1 MIKYST
7 LLFLNKKISQ
17 NVFNSF
23 IKRYFDI
30 KAGLSPINMD
40 RTTAKMILNSLYG
53 RLGMKPYKDLVEIVE
68 SSQAEDI
75 LTKFIVTNSTIPEDL
90 IGKILGLFK
99 LEQDV
104 VKGYFISPKLYALKT
119 IDGKIMVKAKGIGS
133 KLDFNQFESLIQTK
147 DII

>member
-1 MIKYST
+1 
-7 LLFLNKKISQ
+7 
-17 NVFNSF
+17 
-23 IKRYFDI
+23 
-30 KAGLSPINMD
+30 MD